1 LNNKVLFILL
11 DAFRHDYINSID
23 TPFLYSKTHV
33 GVYAEKL
40 KSTTGFTQRTAI
52 YTGTSGVESGMFT
65 MFTFDPEG
73 SPFQFLRNDPRF
85 RRYSRRKFLLNKI
98 PPWHGLRR
106 AARFVREFYESEDR
120 RHRRWIENGAKKYA
134 AHAPSAY
141 IPIPLL
147 PQIGVSEDNRPIY
160 LPGAYAQQ
168 SIFDV
173 FTQAQLPYKYLMF
186 PVVNCEDSAVL
197 EMFLKSRDSK
207 TKLLL
212 GQFSDSDSVVHQC
225 GPKSSKRRE
234 IAGEIDRRLREI
246 AAAYDDDT
254 TWIIIGD
261 HGMTDVLEEFDVPA
275 SLISLEKKLGVS
287 MGHDYWLF
295 LDSTMAR
302 FRWTTDRGRDFLAEL
317 HGLSVLCDKGRFVDE
332 RISAEYAIPIRD
344 RRYGDLIWWANNGV
358 LLFPDY
364 FHDRYTHNKGMH
376 GYDSNHPDMK
386 GFLLAFGPD
395 ISAKSLQEVN
405 LIDVCPTICAAVGV
419 RPPLENKGVSLL
431 N

>member
-1 LNNKVLFILL
+1 MRKAAVLNNKVLFILL
-11 DAFRHDYINSID
+11 DAFRYDYINPVD

-52 YTGTSGVESGMFT
+52 YTGTSGIESGMFT

-85 RRYSRRKFLLNKI
+85 RRHNRRRLLLNKI

-106 AARFVREFYESEDR
+106 ASRLLREFHEREER

-134 AHAPSAY
+134 AHAPAAY

-147 PQIGVSEDNRPIY
+147 PEIGVSEDNRPIY

-173 FTQAQLPYKYLMF
+173 FTQAHIPYKYLMF
-186 PVVNCEDSAVL
+186 PVVNCEDNAVL

-207 TKLLL
+207 AKILL
-212 GQFSDSDSVVHQC
+212 GQFSDSDLVVHQC
-225 GPKSSKRRE
+225 GPRSSRRRE
-234 IAGEIDRRLREI
+234 IVGEIDRRLREI
-246 AAAYDDDT
+246 AAAYGDDT

-261 HGMTDVLEEFDVPA
+261 HGMTEVVEEFDIPA
-275 SLISLEKKLGVS
+275 SLIALEKKLGAI
-287 MGHDYWLF
+287 MGRDYWLF

-302 FRWTTDRGRDFLAEL
+302 FRWTTDRGRDFLSRVQEL
-317 HGLSVLCDKGRFVDE
+317 
-332 RISAEYAIPIRD
+332 
-344 RRYGDLIWWANNGV
+344 
-358 LLFPDY
+358 
-364 FHDRYTHNKGMH
+364 
-376 GYDSNHPDMK
+376 
-386 GFLLAFGPD
+386 
-395 ISAKSLQEVN
+395 
-405 LIDVCPTICAAVGV
+405 
-419 RPPLENKGVSLL
+419 
-431 N
+431 